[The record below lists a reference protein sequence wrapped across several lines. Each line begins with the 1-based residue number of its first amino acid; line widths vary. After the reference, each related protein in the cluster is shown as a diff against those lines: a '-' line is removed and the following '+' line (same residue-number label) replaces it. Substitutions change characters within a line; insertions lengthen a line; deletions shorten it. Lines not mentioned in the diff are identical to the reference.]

1 MERKMNTFEKAVLYA
16 VLILISAITL
26 LPLIYTIA
34 GAFKSNSEILAH
46 PENLLPSKPT
56 FENFK
61 IAWNSNQF
69 NVKQMTINSVIYTLV
84 VVATTIFTATLGGYV
99 FARGDFYGKNV
110 IFAVFT
116 ALMFVSLGSITI
128 YPTFDVL
135 NLFGLSQSLWG
146 LMVYKFFG
154 IGIVN
159 IYLARSHILSLPK
172 AIEEAA
178 QIDGLGFMG
187 TYSKIVFPMLKPII
201 ATIGI
206 MSFTGSWNEYLMPTI
221 FTISRPEQRTLIV
234 GVMALK
240 NSEGAASSWN
250 LMLAGA
256 TISIVPVLIAY
267 SIGNKF
273 FVAGLTSGAVKG

>member
-26 LPLIYTIA
+26 LPLVYTIA

-110 IFAVFT
+110 IFAIFT

-172 AIEEAA
+172 AVEEAA

-187 TYSKIVFPMLKPII
+187 IYSKIVFPMLKPII

-206 MSFTGSWNEYLMPTI
+206 MSTI

>member
-1 MERKMNTFEKAVLYA
+1 MERKMSVFEKTALYA
-16 VLILISAITL
+16 ALILITAITL
-26 LPLIYTIA
+26 LPIVYTVA

-46 PENLLPSKPT
+46 PERLFPAKLT
-56 FENFK
+56 FENFR

-69 NVKQMTINSVIYTLV
+69 NVRQMTWNSIYYTVI
-84 VVATTIFTATLGGYV
+84 VVAMTIFTSTLAGYV
-99 FARGDFYGKNV
+99 FARGDFYGKKV
-110 IFAVFT
+110 IFGIFT

-128 YPTFDVL
+128 YPTFEIL

-146 LMVYKFFG
+146 LIVYKFFS

-159 IYLARSHILSLPK
+159 IYLVRSNIISLPK
-172 AIEEAA
+172 AVEEAA
-178 QIDGLGFMG
+178 EIDGLGFMG
-187 TYSKIVFPMLKPII
+187 IYSKIVLPMLKPII

-206 MSFTGSWNEYLMPTI
+206 IAFSGSWNEYLMPTI
-221 FTISRPEQRTLIV
+221 FTISKPEQRTLIV

-240 NSEGAASSWN
+240 NSEGAAASWN

-256 TISIVPVLIAY
+256 TISIIPVLIAY

-273 FVAGLTSGAVKG
+273 FVSGLTSGAVKG

>member
-1 MERKMNTFEKAVLYA
+1 MNTFEKAVLYA

-135 NLFGLSQSLWG
+135 NLFGLSQSLRG

>member
-1 MERKMNTFEKAVLYA
+1 MERKMNIFEKAVLYT
-16 VLILISAITL
+16 VLILMSAITL
-26 LPLIYTIA
+26 LPLVYTIA
-34 GAFKSNSEILAH
+34 GAFKTNSEILAH
-46 PENLLPSKPT
+46 PENLLPAKPT

-69 NVKQMTINSVIYTLV
+69 NVKQMTINSVIYTLI

-172 AIEEAA
+172 AVEEAA

-187 TYSKIVFPMLKPII
+187 IYSKIVFPMLKPII

>member
-1 MERKMNTFEKAVLYA
+1 MNIFEKAVLYT

-26 LPLIYTIA
+26 LPLVYTIA

-46 PENLLPSKPT
+46 PENLLPAKPT

-69 NVKQMTINSVIYTLV
+69 NVKQMTINSVIYTLI

-172 AIEEAA
+172 AVEEAA

-187 TYSKIVFPMLKPII
+187 IYSKIVFPMLKPII

>member
-16 VLILISAITL
+16 VLILISAITI
-26 LPLIYTIA
+26 LPLVYTIA

-61 IAWNSNQF
+61 IAWTSNQF

-172 AIEEAA
+172 AVEEAA

-187 TYSKIVFPMLKPII
+187 IYSKIVFPMLKPII